1 MLSPCTPR
9 TRLGALFHS
18 CPSATLRAI
27 ALTAALS
34 AAACAASEDGGDY
47 QSTVAPSGPPML
59 GVEMSPVPN
68 SVQERENIDP
78 NQGVYVQ
85 NTFPNTAAAS
95 MGVRPGDVILSIN
108 GSPIASMTDM
118 RNEVGMN
125 SVGDPVQVVVQRNGQ
140 QVAMGAPLQ
149 EWPSNIPRDR
159 IDPESEKRFRQW
171 QKERLD
177 QQHKAVDALQE
188 KLSALDRSIPM
199 APDAEAAKRAEA
211 LEKSLGAKPWQLSCA
226 VVSSDD
232 GAVVAVAERPAATTT
247 AGEAPWRF
255 AWSSDAKGGAR
266 P

>member
-1 MLSPCTPR
+1 MPVPSTALST
-9 TRLGALFHS
+9 
-18 CPSATLRAI
+18 TLRAL
-27 ALTAALS
+27 AMTVALS
-34 AAACAASEDGGDY
+34 AAAGAASQDGGDY
-47 QSTVAPSGPPML
+47 QATVAPSGPPML

-95 MGVRPGDVILSIN
+95 MGIRAGDVILSIN
-108 GSPIASMTDM
+108 GAPIASMTDM
-118 RNEVGMN
+118 RNEVGLN
-125 SVGDPVQVVVQRNGQ
+125 SVGDPVQVVIQRNGQ

-177 QQHKAVDALQE
+177 QQHKAVEALKE
-188 KLSALDRSIPM
+188 KLSDLDRAIPS
-199 APDAEAAKRAEA
+199 APDAEAAKRADA
-211 LEKSLGAKPWQLSCA
+211 LGKAIGGQPWQLSC
-226 VVSSDD
+226 VVASSDD
-232 GAVVAVAERPAATTT
+232 GAVVAVAEHAAASAT
-247 AGEAPWRF
+247 APWRF
-255 AWSSDAKGGAR
+255 TWSNDTDGGAR